1 MRREIASVPTACIRL
16 LSWVSSISPA
26 AASSAS
32 DNAIAPSSPIRLRL
46 TSSRRSLHAS
56 ARTPAP
62 ISAAPG
68 SPISLSE
75 MLSVVRRGQPPD
87 ASMRAIAGASVTAG
101 IARQIERGQ
110 GPARLLLDPGCGKY
124 GRALSAQGAVRE
136 PQCAECW
143 VHSVNQLHQLR
154 RALAKRIL

>member
-16 LSWVSSISPA
+16 LSCVSSISPA

-87 ASMRAIAGASVTAG
+87 ASMRAIAVAPAS
-101 IARQIERGQ
+101 RQ
-110 GPARLLLDPGCGKY
+110 ALLDRSREA
-124 GRALSAQGAVRE
+124 RALRGSCLTQAAASMAVPSAPREQCESRSVR
-136 PQCAECW
+136 
-143 VHSVNQLHQLR
+143 SVGCT
-154 RALAKRIL
+154 A